1 MFDENGVKTE
11 HKVQVLRTLYSYCDN
26 WDTQFWWNAKIF
38 NGSANTWKDNILTN
52 VGNDYRYVYAKPVH
66 HLLMGDGPSEEKSDD
81 QRMQL
86 LTDES
91 LLSFLVTE
99 NKNDS
104 DMYIRNPHDALYYC
118 GYKYGVM
125 LNFERRDAYLNLLLD
140 EGVIELTDRN
150 RRIDNIGLFWGDFNI
165 NFLYHARNGRTLH
178 LQWYQ
183 QRSYNAYDI
192 YLMTNEWSYKMRP
205 DSLENEL
212 GDRKKYYCFNV
223 ENPND
228 GTSIIEQFYK
238 QVEEN
243 FFEFMKV

>member
-1 MFDENGVKTE
+1 
-11 HKVQVLRTLYSYCDN
+11 
-26 WDTQFWWNAKIF
+26 
-38 NGSANTWKDNILTN
+38 
-52 VGNDYRYVYAKPVH
+52 
-66 HLLMGDGPSEEKSDD
+66 MGDGPSEKTSDD
-81 QRMQL
+81 RRMRL

-91 LLSFLVTE
+91 MVSFLVTE
-99 NKNDS
+99 NKNES
-104 DMYIRNPHDALYYC
+104 DMYIRDPHDALYYC

-125 LNFERRDAYLNLLLD
+125 LNFERRDTYLNLLLD

-150 RRIDNIGLFWGDFNI
+150 RRIDNTGLFWGDFNI
-165 NFLYHARNGRTLH
+165 NFLYHARNGHTLH

-183 QRSYNAYDI
+183 QRNYNAYDI

-223 ENPND
+223 EIPND
-228 GTSIIEQFYK
+228 DTSIIEQFHK

-243 FFEFMKV
+243 FLNL